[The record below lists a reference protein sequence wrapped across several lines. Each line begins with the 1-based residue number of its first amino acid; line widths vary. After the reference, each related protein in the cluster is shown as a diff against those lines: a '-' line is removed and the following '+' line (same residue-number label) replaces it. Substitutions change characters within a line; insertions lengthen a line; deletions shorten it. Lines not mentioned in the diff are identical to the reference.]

1 MTDEGLK
8 IFSCFE
14 EILRME
20 VQQPFMPTPED
31 FLVES
36 LGENQ
41 FSSPLGLP
49 EDFYRTENDRLLY
62 QATVS
67 SLTQKH
73 VSTELSF
80 ERSGPRKKIHF
91 DSSKINVGIVTCGG
105 LCPGLNDVIRAIT
118 RSCLRNYQA
127 RNVYGFRYGY
137 AGLTAK
143 YQSETISLTLEK
155 VNDIHQIGGSLLG
168 SSRGPQSADEMV
180 DTLLKFNISILFV
193 IGGDGTM
200 KGVTELTLEIARRK
214 LTIAV
219 IGVPKTIDNDISFV
233 HRTFGFVTAVEE
245 ARKAVDIAHVEASGY
260 KNGIGLVKLMG
271 RHSGFIAAH
280 ATLASGHADLC
291 LIPEVALDL
300 EALFTK
306 IKWSLAKQQHVVIVV
321 AEGAGQEILKEFYPP
336 EKDKSGNLILRDICV
351 YLREQIALR
360 FKAENLEH
368 NLRFID
374 PSYMIRSTPA
384 NADDASFCLRLG
396 NFAVHAAMAGK
407 TNCLVGYW
415 SDFFTLVPVKLAV
428 SQKKVVDLKS
438 ALWLSVMEET
448 EGA

>member
-1 MTDEGLK
+1 
-8 IFSCFE
+8 
-14 EILRME
+14 ME
-20 VQQPFMPTPED
+20 NPRTHIPQAQD
-31 FLVES
+31 FLVET
-36 LGENQ
+36 LGENL
-41 FSSPLGLP
+41 FDSPLGLP
-49 EDFYRTENDRLLY
+49 EDYYRSENDRVLY
-62 QATVS
+62 HATI
-67 SLTQKH
+67 QRNEQPNIP
-73 VSTELSF
+73 TELSF
-80 ERSGPRKKIHF
+80 ERSGPRRKIHF

-118 RSCLRNYQA
+118 RNCLRNYHT

-143 YQSETISLTLEK
+143 YQSETMSLTLDR

-168 SSRGPQSADEMV
+168 SSRGPQPVDEMV
-180 DTLLKFNISILFV
+180 DTLIKFNISVLFV

-200 KGVTELTLEIARRK
+200 RGVTELAKEIARRK
-214 LTIAV
+214 LDIAV

-245 ARKAVDIAHVEASGY
+245 ARNAIDVAHVEASGH
-260 KNGIGLVKLMG
+260 KNGIGIVKLMG

-280 ATLASGHADLC
+280 ATLASGHADIC
-291 LIPEVALDL
+291 LIPEVPIDLDEILKKVKATL
-300 EALFTK
+300 EK
-306 IKWSLAKQQHVVIVV
+306 RQHVVMVV
-321 AEGAGQEILKEFYPP
+321 AEGAGQELLKTFYPE
-336 EKDKSGNLILRDICV
+336 EKDKSGNAVLREISV
-351 YLREQIALR
+351 YLRDRISEY
-360 FKAENLEH
+360 FKKENIEY
-368 NLRFID
+368 NIRYID
-374 PSYMIRSTPA
+374 PSYMIRSTPS

-415 SDFFTLVPVKLAV
+415 SDFFTLVPVKLAI

-448 EGA
+448 E